1 MSCLLQRFFIP
12 AILLMYTCLSLF
24 AQNPTPPKATGS
36 VAGRITDGEKPIPGI
51 TVTARDSTVNSLG
64 QSDLR
69 GRSVTVQISEG
80 VNQITVRVDFSATRK
95 EGQ

>member
-1 MSCLLQRFFIP
+1 MSGLLQRFFTP
-12 AILLMYTCLSLF
+12 AILLACSCLSCF
-24 AQNPTPPKATGS
+24 AQPAKATGS
-36 VAGRITDGEKPIPGI
+36 IAGRITDGEKPIPGI
-51 TVTARDSTVNSLG
+51 TVTARDSTVNSSG

-80 VNQITVRVDFSATRK
+80 VNQITVRVDFSAARK